1 MSDLP
6 VSPAIVNRRAVE
18 VWRVVQHFDRSLWVT
33 TETRAIVIGG
43 GIVGCSVAYHL
54 ASMGW
59 TEITLLEQH
68 QLSDGTTWHSAGFV
82 TPLRGSAAARGLVG
96 YLPELASRLR
106 EETGLDPGWRPVGGL
121 RLACTPARVEQL
133 RSAGLEIRPPSSL
146 PSVLNDKDVLGVGW
160 APDDG
165 FVRPKDLPAALAAAA
180 TALGVTIRTGVRVT
194 GLTLAAKRVSGV
206 RVDSGEVLKTG
217 TVVLAAGA
225 ASATLGHLVGATVP
239 VAPVNHQYAV
249 TAPFDPPLDPD
260 TLPTVRDPDRNLYL
274 RGAGGGLILGGYPSA
289 PVPAW
294 PLNGVAP
301 LAQARTLATPGPID
315 ELVSSAGER
324 VRGLPPIA
332 KVICGPE
339 AFTPDGE
346 PVVGLTE
353 IPGLWTAAGM
363 GLHGMAL
370 AGGVGKA
377 LAELITTGSSE
388 VDVSPLDPKRF
399 GPFAHNRHWTTTRAV
414 DAFARLRSA

>member
-1 MSDLP
+1 MT
-6 VSPAIVNRRAVE
+6 I
-18 VWRVVQHFDRSLWVT
+18 
-33 TETRAIVIGG
+33 ETRAVVIGG

-54 ASMGW
+54 ASLGW

-68 QLSDGTTWHSAGFV
+68 QLTDGTTWHSAGFV
-82 TPLRGSAAARGLVG
+82 TPLRGSPATRALVG
-96 YLPELASRLR
+96 YLPALADRLR
-106 EETGLDPGWRPVGGL
+106 AETGLDPGWRPVGGL
-121 RLACTPARVEQL
+121 RLAGTPERVEQL
-133 RSAGLEIRPPSSL
+133 RAAGLEIRSPESL
-146 PSVLNDKDVLGVGW
+146 PALLNDKGVLAVGW
-160 APDDG
+160 TPDDG

-180 TALGVTIRTGVRVT
+180 TALGVTVRTGVRVT
-194 GLTLAAKRVSGV
+194 GLTVSNKRVSGV
-206 RVDSGEVLKTG
+206 RTSEGDLKTG

-225 ASATLGHLVGATVP
+225 ASAHLGHFVGATVP

-274 RGAGGGLILGGYPSA
+274 RGAGGGLILGAYPSA

-294 PLNGVAP
+294 PLNGAPP
-301 LAQARTLATPGPID
+301 LAESRTQATPAPID
-315 ELVSSAGER
+315 ELIAAASGR
-324 VRGLPPIA
+324 IRDLPEII

-346 PVVGLTE
+346 PLVGQTDV
-353 IPGLWTAAGM
+353 PGLWAAAGM
-363 GLHGMAL
+363 SLHGMAL

-377 LAELITTGSSE
+377 VAELITSGSAE
-388 VDVSPLDPKRF
+388 VDVRSLSPQRF

-414 DAFARLRSA
+414 DAFARLRS

>member
-1 MSDLP
+1 MT
-6 VSPAIVNRRAVE
+6 I
-18 VWRVVQHFDRSLWVT
+18 
-33 TETRAIVIGG
+33 ETRAVVIGG

-54 ASMGW
+54 ASLGW

-68 QLSDGTTWHSAGFV
+68 QLTDGTTWHSAGFV
-82 TPLRGSAAARGLVG
+82 TPLRGSDASRALVR
-96 YLPELASRLR
+96 YLPDLAARLR

-121 RLACTPARVEQL
+121 RLASTPARVAALTALGVEL
-133 RSAGLEIRPPSSL
+133 LPPSSL
-146 PSVLNDKDVLGVGW
+146 PPPLNDKDVQAVGW
-160 APDDG
+160 VPEEG

-194 GLTLAAKRVSGV
+194 GLTVASRRIAGV
-206 RVDSGEVLKTG
+206 RTSDGDFKTG

-225 ASATLGHLVGATVP
+225 ASAYLGHSAGATVP

-274 RGAGGGLILGGYPSA
+274 RGAGGGLILGAYPSA

-294 PLNGVAP
+294 PLNGAPP
-301 LAQARTLATPGPID
+301 LAESRTQATPGPPD
-315 ELVSSAGER
+315 ELVAAAAGR
-324 VRGLPPIA
+324 VRDLPEII

-346 PVVGLTE
+346 PLVGQTDV
-353 IPGLWTAAGM
+353 PGLWTAAGM
-363 GLHGMAL
+363 SLHGMAL

-377 LAELITTGSSE
+377 LAELITAGSSE
-388 VDVSPLDPKRF
+388 VDVRALDPQRF

-414 DAFARLRSA
+414 DAFARLRS